1 MFKTIAEFETAW
13 RQESGKNTLGVFE
26 RLTDE
31 SLNQP
36 VTEGHRT
43 LGKIAWHL
51 VTTIPEMMNRT
62 GLEIK
67 SISAETKTPSTAA
80 DIVAGYK
87 KASAELLE
95 QVKTKW
101 TDEMLAHEDDMYG
114 FKWAKHT
121 TLRILIDHEI
131 HHRGQMTVLMRQ
143 AGLTV
148 PGVCGPSKEEW
159 SQFGMEAPEE

>member
-1 MFKTIAEFETAW
+1 MFKTIEEFEKAW
-13 RQESGKNTLGVFE
+13 QQESAKSTQSVMD

-31 SLNQP
+31 SLGQP
-36 VTEGHRT
+36 IAEGHRT

-51 VTTIPEMMNRT
+51 VTTIPEMMGRT
-62 GLEIK
+62 GLKVSSVAEDAPLPE
-67 SISAETKTPSTAA
+67 SAKDIAA
-80 DIVAGYK
+80 AYK
-87 KASAELLE
+87 KVSSELLE
-95 QVKTKW
+95 QVKQW
-101 TDEMLAHEDDMYG
+101 PDEKLAEEDDMYG